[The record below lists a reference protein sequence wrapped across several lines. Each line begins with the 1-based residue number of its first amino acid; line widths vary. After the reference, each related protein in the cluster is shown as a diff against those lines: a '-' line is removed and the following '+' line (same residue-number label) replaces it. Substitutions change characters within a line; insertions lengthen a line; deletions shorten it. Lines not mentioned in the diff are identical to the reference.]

1 MIEIKENIFW
11 TGIKDWELK
20 TFHGEEYST
29 HRGSTYNSYLIK
41 DEKNVLVDTVWT
53 PFKEEYVSRLD
64 AEFGLENID
73 AVVINH
79 SESDHAGSLTH
90 LMEQIPDVPIY
101 CTKNGH
107 DMIHRHHHKDW
118 NFNEVKTGDSLN
130 TGKYELVF
138 VEAPMLHWPDNMFT
152 YVKGADLLLSNDA
165 FGQHYATSAMYND
178 EVDQC
183 ELYQEAIKYYANILT
198 PFSSLVKKKIE
209 EFKAMNVPVDMIA
222 PSHGVIWRK
231 DPMDIVEKYYEWA
244 DGYQEDFVVI
254 AYDTMWNGTKSMAE
268 AIASG
273 LKEGGVPCKLFNLAK
288 SDINDVITEIFRSKG
303 VMVGSPTVN
312 KRVLSSVSVLIE
324 SMRGLRFKKKMGAA
338 FGGYGWSG
346 ESVAVIE
353 EGFKK
358 AGIEV
363 PIPGIR
369 FRYDPTEDELDECKQ
384 FGKEFAKNLLDV

>member
-11 TGIKDWELK
+11 VGIKDWEIK

-41 DEKNVLVDTVWT
+41 DDKNVLVDTVWT

-64 AEFGLENID
+64 AEFGLQNID
-73 AVVINH
+73 AIVINH

-101 CTKNGH
+101 CTKKGH

-118 NFNEVKTGDSLN
+118 NFNEVKTGDSLK

-138 VEAPMLHWPDNMFT
+138 VEAPMLHWPDSMFT

-165 FGQHYATSAMYND
+165 FGQHYVTSAMYND

-183 ELYQEAIKYYANILT
+183 ELFQEAIKYYANILT
-198 PFSSLVKKKIE
+198 PFSPLVKKKID

-231 DPMDIVEKYYEWA
+231 DPMDIVGKYYEWA
-244 DGYQEDFVVI
+244 DAYQEDFVVI
-254 AYDTMWNGTKSMAE
+254 AYDTMWNGTKAMAE

-273 LKEGGVPCKLFNLAK
+273 LKDGGVPYKLFNLGK

-303 VMVGSPTVN
+303 VIIGSPTIN
-312 KRVLSSVSVLIE
+312 RRVLSAVASLIE
-324 SMRGLRFKKKMGAA
+324 SLKGLRFKKKVGAA

-346 ESVAVIE
+346 ESVGILE
-353 EGFKK
+353 EALKQ

-363 PIPGIR
+363 LVPGIK
-369 FRYDPTEDELDECKQ
+369 FRYNPTVDELDECKE
-384 FGKEFAKNLLDV
+384 FGKQFAEKLS